1 MVSIS
6 FEKCLTSLKMKN
18 IDGVSSRYVSL
29 SSPSRNLQIANN
41 FIVEMLNQMA
51 MAILLTLKIL
61 IVMRDFKSCTQENS
75 KWI

>member
-75 KWI
+75 K

>member
-51 MAILLTLKIL
+51 MAILSTLKIL

-75 KWI
+75 K